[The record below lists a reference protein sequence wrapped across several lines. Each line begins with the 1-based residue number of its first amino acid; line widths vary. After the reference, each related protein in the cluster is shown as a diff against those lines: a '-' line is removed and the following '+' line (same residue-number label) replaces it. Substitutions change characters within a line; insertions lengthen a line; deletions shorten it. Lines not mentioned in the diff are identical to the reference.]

1 MMKDGHS
8 TCILPVDVRLGQGDP
23 TVVTHSIP
31 RSLSC
36 LGRHSRACAHASWAS
51 HREIDPIVA
60 SSYSE
65 LPGVGDR
72 GLQQLPKDIDI
83 VFIVGLPQ
91 MAAHRSL
98 QWYPVRWE
106 LCPNRLA
113 LVHLAVASSDTAYL
127 KARKA
132 KAGWTVFGDEA
143 KERAVVSCALSS

>member
-1 MMKDGHS
+1 
-8 TCILPVDVRLGQGDP
+8 
-23 TVVTHSIP
+23 
-31 RSLSC
+31 
-36 LGRHSRACAHASWAS
+36 
-51 HREIDPIVA
+51 
-60 SSYSE
+60 

-98 QWYPVRWE
+98 QWYPVVWE

-132 KAGWTVFGDEA
+132 KAGWTFLGDGT
-143 KERAVVSCALSS
+143 KEKIVLSFVRSSRWLSTVV